1 MGKLIKECPQYRV
14 LYVEGADSDEA
25 GHAFQKEAGH

>member
-1 MGKLIKECPQYRV
+1 VRFRHSAISVRRSLEP
-14 LYVEGADSDEA
+14 ADSDEA

>member
-1 MGKLIKECPQYRV
+1 MLAILLTSSRIGHQY
-14 LYVEGADSDEA
+14 ADSDEA